1 MKTIDEIYEQLLV
14 ALKEANYLVSD
25 YDYTWEDSFYMIVEK
40 MDDDSQA
47 FRLTVRLEEE
57 TVHATL
63 DLVEVYVQERYY
75 NADDDYLPDDFE
87 DEMKFEVDDPE
98 LIKNLVDFVGNIGFC
113 GVSDLVNDLLNEIE
127 ELTERYSVE
136 AISFYQ
142 KNWTLV
148 DTLLTNYI
156 MHSGGADGSDTMWDI
171 IGRVYGL
178 EVVRHYYYINKTPRG
193 NFPISNSAYEEGKCA
208 VYRANNTLKR
218 QNFES
223 ICFCFPEIGVK
234 SKTLMQYM
242 LLQKDLMGTLLR
254 EEQVGQYKW
263 QLILIRMYLYLTN
276 QGAVGL
282 PMTLNFQNGN
292 IVKPRFYD

>member
-136 AISFYQ
+136 AISFLS
-142 KNWTLV
+142 KEL
-148 DTLLTNYI
+148 D
-156 MHSGGADGSDTMWDI
+156 S
-171 IGRVYGL
+171 
-178 EVVRHYYYINKTPRG
+178 RG
-193 NFPISNSAYEEGKCA
+193 YFVE
-208 VYRANNTLKR
+208 
-218 QNFES
+218 
-223 ICFCFPEIGVK
+223 
-234 SKTLMQYM
+234 
-242 LLQKDLMGTLLR
+242 
-254 EEQVGQYKW
+254 
-263 QLILIRMYLYLTN
+263 
-276 QGAVGL
+276 
-282 PMTLNFQNGN
+282 
-292 IVKPRFYD
+292 

>member
-87 DEMKFEVDDPE
+87 DEMNFEVDDPE

-136 AISFYQ
+136 AISFLSKELDSRGYF
-142 KNWTLV
+142 V
-148 DTLLTNYI
+148 D
-156 MHSGGADGSDTMWDI
+156 
-171 IGRVYGL
+171 
-178 EVVRHYYYINKTPRG
+178 
-193 NFPISNSAYEEGKCA
+193 
-208 VYRANNTLKR
+208 
-218 QNFES
+218 
-223 ICFCFPEIGVK
+223 
-234 SKTLMQYM
+234 
-242 LLQKDLMGTLLR
+242 
-254 EEQVGQYKW
+254 
-263 QLILIRMYLYLTN
+263 
-276 QGAVGL
+276 
-282 PMTLNFQNGN
+282 
-292 IVKPRFYD
+292 

>member
-113 GVSDLVNDLLNEIE
+113 GVSDLVNGLLNEIE

-136 AISFYQ
+136 AISFLSKELDSRGYF
-142 KNWTLV
+142 V
-148 DTLLTNYI
+148 D
-156 MHSGGADGSDTMWDI
+156 
-171 IGRVYGL
+171 
-178 EVVRHYYYINKTPRG
+178 
-193 NFPISNSAYEEGKCA
+193 
-208 VYRANNTLKR
+208 
-218 QNFES
+218 
-223 ICFCFPEIGVK
+223 
-234 SKTLMQYM
+234 
-242 LLQKDLMGTLLR
+242 
-254 EEQVGQYKW
+254 
-263 QLILIRMYLYLTN
+263 
-276 QGAVGL
+276 
-282 PMTLNFQNGN
+282 
-292 IVKPRFYD
+292 

>member
-1 MKTIDEIYEQLLV
+1 MKMIDEIYEQLLV

-136 AISFYQ
+136 AISFLSKELDSRGYF
-142 KNWTLV
+142 V
-148 DTLLTNYI
+148 D
-156 MHSGGADGSDTMWDI
+156 
-171 IGRVYGL
+171 
-178 EVVRHYYYINKTPRG
+178 
-193 NFPISNSAYEEGKCA
+193 
-208 VYRANNTLKR
+208 
-218 QNFES
+218 
-223 ICFCFPEIGVK
+223 
-234 SKTLMQYM
+234 
-242 LLQKDLMGTLLR
+242 
-254 EEQVGQYKW
+254 
-263 QLILIRMYLYLTN
+263 
-276 QGAVGL
+276 
-282 PMTLNFQNGN
+282 
-292 IVKPRFYD
+292 

>member
-14 ALKEANYLVSD
+14 ALKEANYLVYG

-136 AISFYQ
+136 AISFLSKELDSRGYF
-142 KNWTLV
+142 V
-148 DTLLTNYI
+148 D
-156 MHSGGADGSDTMWDI
+156 
-171 IGRVYGL
+171 
-178 EVVRHYYYINKTPRG
+178 
-193 NFPISNSAYEEGKCA
+193 
-208 VYRANNTLKR
+208 
-218 QNFES
+218 
-223 ICFCFPEIGVK
+223 
-234 SKTLMQYM
+234 
-242 LLQKDLMGTLLR
+242 
-254 EEQVGQYKW
+254 
-263 QLILIRMYLYLTN
+263 
-276 QGAVGL
+276 
-282 PMTLNFQNGN
+282 
-292 IVKPRFYD
+292 

>member
-1 MKTIDEIYEQLLV
+1 MIDEIYKQLLV
-14 ALKEANYLVSD
+14 ALEEANYLVSD
-25 YDYTWEDSFYMIVEK
+25 HDYTWEDSFYMIVEK

-136 AISFYQ
+136 AISFLSKELDSRGYF
-142 KNWTLV
+142 V
-148 DTLLTNYI
+148 D
-156 MHSGGADGSDTMWDI
+156 
-171 IGRVYGL
+171 
-178 EVVRHYYYINKTPRG
+178 
-193 NFPISNSAYEEGKCA
+193 
-208 VYRANNTLKR
+208 
-218 QNFES
+218 
-223 ICFCFPEIGVK
+223 
-234 SKTLMQYM
+234 
-242 LLQKDLMGTLLR
+242 
-254 EEQVGQYKW
+254 
-263 QLILIRMYLYLTN
+263 
-276 QGAVGL
+276 
-282 PMTLNFQNGN
+282 
-292 IVKPRFYD
+292 

>member
-127 ELTERYSVE
+127 ELAERYSTE
-136 AISFYQ
+136 AISFLSKELDSRGYF
-142 KNWTLV
+142 V
-148 DTLLTNYI
+148 D
-156 MHSGGADGSDTMWDI
+156 
-171 IGRVYGL
+171 
-178 EVVRHYYYINKTPRG
+178 
-193 NFPISNSAYEEGKCA
+193 
-208 VYRANNTLKR
+208 
-218 QNFES
+218 
-223 ICFCFPEIGVK
+223 
-234 SKTLMQYM
+234 
-242 LLQKDLMGTLLR
+242 
-254 EEQVGQYKW
+254 
-263 QLILIRMYLYLTN
+263 
-276 QGAVGL
+276 
-282 PMTLNFQNGN
+282 
-292 IVKPRFYD
+292 

>member
-25 YDYTWEDSFYMIVEK
+25 YDYTWENSFYMIVEK

-57 TVHATL
+57 VVHATL

-136 AISFYQ
+136 AISFLSKELDSRGYF
-142 KNWTLV
+142 V
-148 DTLLTNYI
+148 D
-156 MHSGGADGSDTMWDI
+156 
-171 IGRVYGL
+171 
-178 EVVRHYYYINKTPRG
+178 
-193 NFPISNSAYEEGKCA
+193 
-208 VYRANNTLKR
+208 
-218 QNFES
+218 
-223 ICFCFPEIGVK
+223 
-234 SKTLMQYM
+234 
-242 LLQKDLMGTLLR
+242 
-254 EEQVGQYKW
+254 
-263 QLILIRMYLYLTN
+263 
-276 QGAVGL
+276 
-282 PMTLNFQNGN
+282 
-292 IVKPRFYD
+292 

>member
-136 AISFYQ
+136 AISFLSGELDSRGYF
-142 KNWTLV
+142 V
-148 DTLLTNYI
+148 D
-156 MHSGGADGSDTMWDI
+156 
-171 IGRVYGL
+171 
-178 EVVRHYYYINKTPRG
+178 
-193 NFPISNSAYEEGKCA
+193 
-208 VYRANNTLKR
+208 
-218 QNFES
+218 
-223 ICFCFPEIGVK
+223 
-234 SKTLMQYM
+234 
-242 LLQKDLMGTLLR
+242 
-254 EEQVGQYKW
+254 
-263 QLILIRMYLYLTN
+263 
-276 QGAVGL
+276 
-282 PMTLNFQNGN
+282 
-292 IVKPRFYD
+292 

>member
-136 AISFYQ
+136 AISFLSKELGSRGYF
-142 KNWTLV
+142 V
-148 DTLLTNYI
+148 D
-156 MHSGGADGSDTMWDI
+156 
-171 IGRVYGL
+171 
-178 EVVRHYYYINKTPRG
+178 
-193 NFPISNSAYEEGKCA
+193 
-208 VYRANNTLKR
+208 
-218 QNFES
+218 
-223 ICFCFPEIGVK
+223 
-234 SKTLMQYM
+234 
-242 LLQKDLMGTLLR
+242 
-254 EEQVGQYKW
+254 
-263 QLILIRMYLYLTN
+263 
-276 QGAVGL
+276 
-282 PMTLNFQNGN
+282 
-292 IVKPRFYD
+292 

>member
-136 AISFYQ
+136 AISFLSKELDSRGYFRRLKKI
-142 KNWTLV
+142 KN
-148 DTLLTNYI
+148 I
-156 MHSGGADGSDTMWDI
+156 
-171 IGRVYGL
+171 
-178 EVVRHYYYINKTPRG
+178 
-193 NFPISNSAYEEGKCA
+193 
-208 VYRANNTLKR
+208 
-218 QNFES
+218 
-223 ICFCFPEIGVK
+223 
-234 SKTLMQYM
+234 
-242 LLQKDLMGTLLR
+242 
-254 EEQVGQYKW
+254 
-263 QLILIRMYLYLTN
+263 
-276 QGAVGL
+276 
-282 PMTLNFQNGN
+282 
-292 IVKPRFYD
+292 

>member
-25 YDYTWEDSFYMIVEK
+25 YDYTWEDSFYMTVEK

-136 AISFYQ
+136 AISFLSKELDSRGYF
-142 KNWTLV
+142 V
-148 DTLLTNYI
+148 D
-156 MHSGGADGSDTMWDI
+156 
-171 IGRVYGL
+171 
-178 EVVRHYYYINKTPRG
+178 
-193 NFPISNSAYEEGKCA
+193 
-208 VYRANNTLKR
+208 
-218 QNFES
+218 
-223 ICFCFPEIGVK
+223 
-234 SKTLMQYM
+234 
-242 LLQKDLMGTLLR
+242 
-254 EEQVGQYKW
+254 
-263 QLILIRMYLYLTN
+263 
-276 QGAVGL
+276 
-282 PMTLNFQNGN
+282 
-292 IVKPRFYD
+292 

>member
-98 LIKNLVDFVGNIGFC
+98 LIKNLVDFVRNIGFC

-136 AISFYQ
+136 AISFLSKELDSRGYF
-142 KNWTLV
+142 V
-148 DTLLTNYI
+148 D
-156 MHSGGADGSDTMWDI
+156 
-171 IGRVYGL
+171 
-178 EVVRHYYYINKTPRG
+178 
-193 NFPISNSAYEEGKCA
+193 
-208 VYRANNTLKR
+208 
-218 QNFES
+218 
-223 ICFCFPEIGVK
+223 
-234 SKTLMQYM
+234 
-242 LLQKDLMGTLLR
+242 
-254 EEQVGQYKW
+254 
-263 QLILIRMYLYLTN
+263 
-276 QGAVGL
+276 
-282 PMTLNFQNGN
+282 
-292 IVKPRFYD
+292 

>member
-136 AISFYQ
+136 AISFLS
-142 KNWTLV
+142 KEL
-148 DTLLTNYI
+148 D
-156 MHSGGADGSDTMWDI
+156 S
-171 IGRVYGL
+171 
-178 EVVRHYYYINKTPRG
+178 RG
-193 NFPISNSAYEEGKCA
+193 YFI
-208 VYRANNTLKR
+208 
-218 QNFES
+218 
-223 ICFCFPEIGVK
+223 
-234 SKTLMQYM
+234 
-242 LLQKDLMGTLLR
+242 D
-254 EEQVGQYKW
+254 
-263 QLILIRMYLYLTN
+263 
-276 QGAVGL
+276 
-282 PMTLNFQNGN
+282 
-292 IVKPRFYD
+292 

>member
-57 TVHATL
+57 TVHATF

-136 AISFYQ
+136 AISFLSKELDSRGYF
-142 KNWTLV
+142 V
-148 DTLLTNYI
+148 D
-156 MHSGGADGSDTMWDI
+156 
-171 IGRVYGL
+171 
-178 EVVRHYYYINKTPRG
+178 
-193 NFPISNSAYEEGKCA
+193 
-208 VYRANNTLKR
+208 
-218 QNFES
+218 
-223 ICFCFPEIGVK
+223 
-234 SKTLMQYM
+234 
-242 LLQKDLMGTLLR
+242 
-254 EEQVGQYKW
+254 
-263 QLILIRMYLYLTN
+263 
-276 QGAVGL
+276 
-282 PMTLNFQNGN
+282 
-292 IVKPRFYD
+292 

>member
-25 YDYTWEDSFYMIVEK
+25 YDYTWEDSFYIIVEK

-136 AISFYQ
+136 AISFLSKELDSRGYF
-142 KNWTLV
+142 V
-148 DTLLTNYI
+148 D
-156 MHSGGADGSDTMWDI
+156 
-171 IGRVYGL
+171 
-178 EVVRHYYYINKTPRG
+178 
-193 NFPISNSAYEEGKCA
+193 
-208 VYRANNTLKR
+208 
-218 QNFES
+218 
-223 ICFCFPEIGVK
+223 
-234 SKTLMQYM
+234 
-242 LLQKDLMGTLLR
+242 
-254 EEQVGQYKW
+254 
-263 QLILIRMYLYLTN
+263 
-276 QGAVGL
+276 
-282 PMTLNFQNGN
+282 
-292 IVKPRFYD
+292 

>member
-98 LIKNLVDFVGNIGFC
+98 LIKNLVDFVGDIGFC

-136 AISFYQ
+136 AISFLSKELDSRGYF
-142 KNWTLV
+142 V
-148 DTLLTNYI
+148 D
-156 MHSGGADGSDTMWDI
+156 
-171 IGRVYGL
+171 
-178 EVVRHYYYINKTPRG
+178 
-193 NFPISNSAYEEGKCA
+193 
-208 VYRANNTLKR
+208 
-218 QNFES
+218 
-223 ICFCFPEIGVK
+223 
-234 SKTLMQYM
+234 
-242 LLQKDLMGTLLR
+242 
-254 EEQVGQYKW
+254 
-263 QLILIRMYLYLTN
+263 
-276 QGAVGL
+276 
-282 PMTLNFQNGN
+282 
-292 IVKPRFYD
+292 

>member
-1 MKTIDEIYEQLLV
+1 MGNSILQDIYEIYEQLLV

-136 AISFYQ
+136 AISFLSKELDSRGYF
-142 KNWTLV
+142 V
-148 DTLLTNYI
+148 D
-156 MHSGGADGSDTMWDI
+156 
-171 IGRVYGL
+171 
-178 EVVRHYYYINKTPRG
+178 
-193 NFPISNSAYEEGKCA
+193 
-208 VYRANNTLKR
+208 
-218 QNFES
+218 
-223 ICFCFPEIGVK
+223 
-234 SKTLMQYM
+234 
-242 LLQKDLMGTLLR
+242 
-254 EEQVGQYKW
+254 
-263 QLILIRMYLYLTN
+263 
-276 QGAVGL
+276 
-282 PMTLNFQNGN
+282 
-292 IVKPRFYD
+292 

>member
-98 LIKNLVDFVGNIGFC
+98 LIKNLVDFVGNIRFC

-136 AISFYQ
+136 AISFLSKELDSRGYF
-142 KNWTLV
+142 V
-148 DTLLTNYI
+148 D
-156 MHSGGADGSDTMWDI
+156 
-171 IGRVYGL
+171 
-178 EVVRHYYYINKTPRG
+178 
-193 NFPISNSAYEEGKCA
+193 
-208 VYRANNTLKR
+208 
-218 QNFES
+218 
-223 ICFCFPEIGVK
+223 
-234 SKTLMQYM
+234 
-242 LLQKDLMGTLLR
+242 
-254 EEQVGQYKW
+254 
-263 QLILIRMYLYLTN
+263 
-276 QGAVGL
+276 
-282 PMTLNFQNGN
+282 
-292 IVKPRFYD
+292 

>member
-136 AISFYQ
+136 AISFLSKELDSREYF
-142 KNWTLV
+142 V
-148 DTLLTNYI
+148 D
-156 MHSGGADGSDTMWDI
+156 
-171 IGRVYGL
+171 
-178 EVVRHYYYINKTPRG
+178 
-193 NFPISNSAYEEGKCA
+193 
-208 VYRANNTLKR
+208 
-218 QNFES
+218 
-223 ICFCFPEIGVK
+223 
-234 SKTLMQYM
+234 
-242 LLQKDLMGTLLR
+242 
-254 EEQVGQYKW
+254 
-263 QLILIRMYLYLTN
+263 
-276 QGAVGL
+276 
-282 PMTLNFQNGN
+282 
-292 IVKPRFYD
+292 